1 MSALVPPFRVTLE
14 LLGANNRQGR
24 AACNRRHTLLMK
36 ARRTTLARYNYNTD
50 NFFLQGFRAVKMEN

>member
-36 ARRTTLARYNYNTD
+36 ARRTTLARYNTD
-50 NFFLQGFRAVKMEN
+50 KLIASSSFKDFGLSR